1 MLVPPSF
8 VLFSLFSCILPITN
22 EINYSMPTL
31 NLSAFKYPLGIIRV
45 VEFVFI
51 VIAIAAVNSWGFTLN
66 YNCPNNTTHKA
77 EVSTFSLSGVSVED
91 CKNSSSKL
99 WTSDDGAGGSA
110 GFFYFVNVA
119 ALIYVLIIMFVY
131 VIFWPLYQSEKRVA
145 LGDLAITALFFI
157 LFFFCSATWWAG
169 SNNLGHATDGEYL
182 KSLMNSSDDFWK
194 SSNPV
199 ATNLSLSQETSN
211 GKLVISVLSDW
222 VCVFTFAMNCWFVWK
237 EVVPKAS
244 QNPSQIA

>member
-1 MLVPPSF
+1 
-8 VLFSLFSCILPITN
+8 
-22 EINYSMPTL
+22 MPTL

-51 VIAIAAVNSWGFTLN
+51 VIAIAAVNSWGVTLN
-66 YNCPNNTTHKA
+66 YNCPNNSTNKA
-77 EVSTFSLSGVSVED
+77 QVSTFSLSGVSIED
-91 CKNSSSKL
+91 CKGSSSKL

-119 ALIYVLIIMFVY
+119 ALIYVLIITFVY

-145 LGDLAITALFFI
+145 LGDLAATALLFI

-182 KSLMNSSDDFWK
+182 KSLMTSNEAFWKNNSGPASNNLSMSSD
-194 SSNPV
+194 
-199 ATNLSLSQETSN
+199 TSN
-211 GKLVISVLSDW
+211 GKLVISVLCDW

-237 EVVPKAS
+237 EVVPKAA